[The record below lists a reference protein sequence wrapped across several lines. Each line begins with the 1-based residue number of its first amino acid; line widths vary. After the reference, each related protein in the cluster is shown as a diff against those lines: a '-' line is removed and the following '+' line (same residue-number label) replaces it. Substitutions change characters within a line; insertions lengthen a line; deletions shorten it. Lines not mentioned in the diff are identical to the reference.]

1 MDQQIVAR
9 RARGRTAVRPADGAA
24 VSPNLY
30 KRLRLGES
38 AIQAFLFLCGFLTIF
53 TTIGIV
59 IVLGHESLKL
69 VTQEYVDATG
79 AIHRITPLDFVKTAE
94 WQPHRYEVGIAPLAM
109 ATLMSSFIAMLVAL
123 PLGLGSAIYLSE
135 YATPHTRKT
144 IKPILEVLAGIPTV
158 VYGFFALQFMT
169 PLLRDVF
176 GHSALETFNVASAGM
191 VMGVMILPLVASMS
205 EDALSAVPRS
215 LREAAYGLGSTRFE
229 TTIRIVLPAAV
240 SGIVAALIIAISRAI
255 GETMIMAVAA
265 GARPNLTLNPF
276 ESAWTMTG
284 YIASISGGDLG
295 YDTLEYNSIF
305 VVGLLLFLMT
315 LGLNILSR
323 ALVSRLR
330 EVYE

>member
-1 MDQQIVAR
+1 MNQEAFMARDAARATLSSPERIRQMGLAR
-9 RARGRTAVRPADGAA
+9 RTRPGEAA
-24 VSPNLY
+24 I
-30 KRLRLGES
+30 KT
-38 AIQAFLFLCGFLTIF
+38 FLFLCGFITIF
-53 TTIGIV
+53 TTLAIV
-59 IVLGHESLKL
+59 FVLGRESLL
-69 VTQEYVDATG
+69 LIRTDYVDG
-79 AIHRITPLDFVKTAE
+79 SGDVHSIGVLDFVNTTS
-94 WQPHRYEVGIAPLAM
+94 WQPHRYEVGIAPLAS

-135 YATPHTRKT
+135 YASSNVRQ
-144 IKPILEVLAGIPTV
+144 IVKPILEVLAGVPTV

-169 PLLRDVF
+169 PLMQDVLGRDTV
-176 GHSALETFNVASAGM
+176 EIFNVASAGL

-205 EDALSAVPRS
+205 EDALSAVPHT
-215 LREAAYGLGSTRFE
+215 LREASYGLGSTKLE

-240 SGIVAALIIAISRAI
+240 SGVVAAFIIAISRAI

-265 GARPNLTLNPF
+265 GARPNLTINPF

-284 YIASISGGDLG
+284 YIASISGGDLA
-295 YDTLEYNSIF
+295 YDTLDYNSIF

-323 ALVSRLR
+323 GLVAHFR